1 MFFKKVDNW
10 SILFIKISL
19 NLVYMA
25 NLVELK
31 NVYKTYQMGDVSVH
45 ALNGVSLTIKKG
57 EFVAIVGQSGS
68 GKSTMMNLVGCLDI
82 PTKGDIFL
90 KSKNISKLGE
100 SNLAAL
106 RGESIGF
113 IFQQYNLIQSMT
125 VLENVMLPLELQE
138 YSTSD
143 ARKRALQKLD
153 LVGLSDKIN
162 NLPTQLS
169 GGQQQRVSIARSL
182 SVEPEIILA
191 DEPTGALDSKTGKN
205 VLDILKFNS
214 NLSIRQISKKAMIPS
229 TTVYSRIQYLVK
241 EGIIKDYTVNLDYKK
256 LDKNFTSIIQLSADY
271 DSLRDLD
278 KNQNDLAKEILK
290 FSEVESIDIVT
301 GEIDM
306 LIKVRVKDVEE
317 YNKFLFE
324 KLQKMKGVGKTTSLV
339 VINN

>member
-214 NLSIRQISKKAMIPS
+214 NLSIRQISKKTMIPS